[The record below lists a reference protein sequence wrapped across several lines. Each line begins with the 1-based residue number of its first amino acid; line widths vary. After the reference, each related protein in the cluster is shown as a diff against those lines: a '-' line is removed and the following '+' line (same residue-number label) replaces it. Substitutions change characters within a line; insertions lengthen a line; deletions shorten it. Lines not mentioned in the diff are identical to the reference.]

1 MRVVADTLFAGLLLC
16 AIGWWIFVAR
26 PNEMRARL
34 DPVYAQDVFASL
46 IDGAVT
52 LESRAFH
59 APQDQGWG
67 CSFAI
72 VELPADAPQ
81 TPPTRRGDG
90 VPWYESFGGSWE
102 PTPVAV
108 PPCDNCRDAL
118 RFCASNWPALGARL
132 VHVTQASGAWV
143 SQDPVGETI
152 DIWAPQAG
160 LAAHIRFGD

>member
-34 DPVYAQDVFASL
+34 DPVYAQDVFAPL
-46 IDGAVT
+46 IDGAVM

-72 VELPADAPQ
+72 VELPADAPHN
-81 TPPTRRGDG
+81 PLTRRGPD
-90 VPWYESFGGSWE
+90 VPWFEAFGGAWA
-102 PTPVAV
+102 PTPLAA
-108 PPCDNCRDAL
+108 PPCDTCRDTL
-118 RFCASNWPALGARL
+118 WLCAPNWPALGSRL
-132 VHVTQASGAWV
+132 RQATQQPGAWV
-143 SQDPVGETI
+143 SQGARGETF